1 MSRIISLRNRDVI
14 ANDSRKVI
22 FNNTR
27 LRCIIVASSTGCQC
41 RKLVSKEEA
50 LLGGIRCT
58 WHIKTL
64 QVSFP
69 KSAPC
74 AKVVVANIL
83 SEEAASPASGRLHP
97 QRRLCEFGEQPFRRA
112 LASLVL
118 AILPGV
124 HGSNVFGL
132 HC

>member
-14 ANDSRKVI
+14 VNESSEVI
-22 FNNTR
+22 FNNSR

-41 RKLVSKEEA
+41 KKLVSKEEA

-69 KSAPC
+69 ESTLY
-74 AKVVVANIL
+74 AKIVDADVL
-83 SEEAASPASGRLHP
+83 SEEIASTA
-97 QRRLCEFGEQPFRRA
+97 
-112 LASLVL
+112 
-118 AILPGV
+118 
-124 HGSNVFGL
+124 
-132 HC
+132 